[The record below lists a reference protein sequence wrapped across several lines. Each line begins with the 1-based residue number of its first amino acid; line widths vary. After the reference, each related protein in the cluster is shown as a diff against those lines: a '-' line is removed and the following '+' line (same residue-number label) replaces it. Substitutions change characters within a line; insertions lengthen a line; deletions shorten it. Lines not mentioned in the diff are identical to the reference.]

1 MSKKIML
8 AATFVCII
16 CIVLVAAFAGKAKNN
31 NAAVETTEAL
41 ISVPTDLQPETSQ
54 VEATTEEATEVVVI
68 RDSKY
73 NRLTGLMTDYDL
85 STRRPIAVMFDNFY
99 TARPQAGLDKADI
112 IYEILAEGLIT
123 RYMGIY
129 YGDYPEHIG
138 PVRSSRPYFVLKAL
152 EYDAYYVHVGGSM
165 QALSDIKKYAV
176 ADIDGLTS
184 GAYWR
189 EKHKKAPH
197 NVYTSAEALLKEAKR
212 FGYKQ
217 DADFDFMDFNDTF
230 TERTG
235 DIATEITFVYKEPT
249 QTDKIG
255 YHSSYKYNDEE
266 KVYYRYTNGKPHL
279 DEDSKVHL
287 SCTNILVQYANTTV
301 IDSEGRLKIDLIAS
315 GKGRY
320 YTAGVYEEVTWE
332 KASASAPTFFYD
344 ADGEKLVLNPGV
356 TWIQVVKSGNVETIK

>member
-1 MSKKIML
+1 MNKKVML
-8 AATFVCII
+8 AATFVSII
-16 CIVLVAAFAGKAKNN
+16 FIVLAFAFAGKGRGN
-31 NAAVETTEAL
+31 NAIVETTEAL
-41 ISVPTDLQPETSQ
+41 ISVPTDLKPETSSA
-54 VEATTEEATEVVVI
+54 EDTTEDAVETVVI
-68 RDSKY
+68 TDPRY
-73 NRLTGLMTDYDL
+73 NRLTGQMTEQDL

-99 TARPQAGLDKADI
+99 SARPQAGLDKADI

-129 YGDYPEHIG
+129 YGEYPDHIG

-152 EYDAYYVHVGGSM
+152 EYDPYYVHVGGST
-165 QALSDIKKYAV
+165 QALSDIRKYAV

-197 NVYTSAEALLKEAKR
+197 NVYTSADALLKEAKR

-217 DADFDFMDFNDTF
+217 NADFDFMSFYETF
-230 TERTG
+230 TENPG
-235 DIATEITFVYKEPT
+235 EKASEITFVYKEPT
-249 QTDKIG
+249 QADKIG
-255 YHSSYKYNDEE
+255 YNTSYKYNDEE

-279 DEDSKVHL
+279 DEDSKAHL

-301 IDSEGRLKIDLIAS
+301 IDSEGRLKIDLIAT

-320 YTAGVYEEVTWE
+320 YTAGVYEDVTWE
-332 KASASAPTFFYD
+332 KASANAPTFFFD
-344 ADGEKLVLNPGV
+344 KDGEMLVLNPGV
-356 TWIQVVKSGNVETIK
+356 TWIQVVKSGNVETIE